1 MPESVGLSQTAHA
14 RSVMAGS
21 DAIGDPWALAPA
33 ERELVLTKKRANRLG
48 FAILLTFFRE
58 RGRFPRDEAEVQAQG
73 IAALSKQIDVA
84 MPVDGETFLT
94 GRTAERVRSEI
105 RLRFGF
111 REATV
116 ADAEMLT
123 TWLRDHV
130 AGEVSG
136 ETEPMVERLEA
147 RCRELAIEPPTAD
160 RIERIVR
167 AARHAHEERL
177 HCAVYE
183 RLSPAMRERLDA
195 LLRPNKA
202 GDENHDENQEDAAG
216 SAPAILLKLRGSPGR
231 PSLASM
237 QEELA
242 KLELIRQI
250 DLPADLFDRV
260 SPRDLERCRLRVSV
274 QAPRDLRRH
283 PDAARLTWLSAFVYL
298 RARSLTDDL
307 VDLLIETVH
316 QIGARAER
324 KVEREL
330 LDDLKRVTGKQN
342 LLFELADA
350 TLAKPDGVVRDVVF
364 PVVGEQKLRDLV
376 KEWKATGPTYR
387 VTLRT
392 VIRNSYKGHYRRMVP
407 KLLATLEFHSNNDR
421 HRPVMQA
428 LELVK
433 RFANSKVH
441 TFPPDE
447 EVPLDGV
454 VRGLWRDAVMEKDK
468 AGRDRVNHITY
479 EIAVLEALREQL
491 RCKEI
496 WVTGANRYCNPDEDL
511 PGDFDE
517 NRQDYYRAL
526 SLPLDANRFVAD
538 LQAEMREALGTLD
551 TGLKKNRHVRL
562 SSKAGGW
569 ITLTPLEALP
579 EPPQLTALKAELNA
593 MWPMTSLLDMVKETD
608 LRLSFTDALKSPT
621 SYESMDRTVLQQR
634 LLLCL
639 HGIGTNA
646 GLQRMAGLGS
656 GTTARDL
663 AYVRHRYI
671 GVDAM
676 RRAIAIVADGTL
688 HARNPVIWGHG
699 TTACASDSKHFGAWD
714 QNLTTQWH
722 VRYGGR
728 GVMIYWHVERS
739 SLCIHSQLK
748 SPSSSEVASM
758 IEGVIHHCTEME
770 VDRQYVDSHGQSTV
784 AFAFCRL
791 LGFQLMPR
799 LKAIHSQKLY
809 RPETGKVDAYA
820 NLQLILT
827 RPIDWD
833 LVRQQYDQMVKYT
846 TALRLGT
853 AETEAILRR
862 FTKKNVQHPT
872 YKAFAE
878 LGKAIKT
885 IFLCRYL
892 HSEPLR
898 REINEGLNVVEQWNG
913 ATDFVFFA
921 RRGEMA
927 SNRHEDHEIS
937 MLALHLIQNS
947 MVYVNT
953 LMIQKV
959 LDQPHWQGKLTPRD
973 YAALTPLIWEHVNP
987 YGRFDLDMNARL
999 ALL

>member
-1 MPESVGLSQTAHA
+1 
-14 RSVMAGS
+14 MADGGS
-21 DAIGDPWALAPA
+21 ADDRWLLAPA
-33 ERELVLTKKRANRLG
+33 ECELVMTKNRANRLG

-58 RGRFPRDEAEVQAQG
+58 RGRFPRDEGEVETQG
-73 IAALSKQIDVA
+73 IAALSKQLDVPA
-84 MPVDGETFLT
+84 PMDGEAFLT
-94 GRTAERVRSEI
+94 GRTAERLRAEVRV
-105 RLRFGF
+105 RFGF

-116 ADAEMLT
+116 ADADLLT
-123 TWLRDHV
+123 VWLRDHV
-130 AGEVSG
+130 AGEVGG
-136 ETEPMVERLEA
+136 EIAPMIERLEA
-147 RCRELAIEPPTAD
+147 RCRELAIEPPTID
-160 RIERIVR
+160 RIERI
-167 AARHAHEERL
+167 ARTALRAHEDRFHL
-177 HCAVYE
+177 GVYE
-183 RLSPAMRERLDA
+183 RLSPATRERLDA
-195 LLRPNKA
+195 LLRPDQASGNEA
-202 GDENHDENQEDAAG
+202 AQEDTAG
-216 SAPAILLKLRGSPGR
+216 NAPALLLKLRGSPGR
-231 PSLASM
+231 PSLASL
-237 QEELA
+237 QDELA

-250 DLPADLFDRV
+250 DLPADLFDRAA
-260 SPRDLERCRLRVSV
+260 PRDLERCRRRVSV
-274 QAPRDLRRH
+274 EAPHELRRH
-283 PDAARLTWLSAFVYL
+283 PDAARITWLATFVYL

-307 VDLLIETVH
+307 VDLLIETIH

-330 LDDLKRVTGKQN
+330 LDDLRRVTGKQN
-342 LLFELADA
+342 LLFALADA
-350 TLAKPDGVVRDVVF
+350 TLAQPDGVVRDVVF
-364 PVVGEQKLRDLV
+364 PVVGEQTLRDLV

-392 VIRNSYKGHYRRMVP
+392 VIRNSYRGHYRRMVP
-407 KLLATLEFHSNNDR
+407 KLLAALEFRSNNDR
-421 HRPVMQA
+421 HRPVMRA

-433 RFANSKVH
+433 RFADTKVRA
-441 TFPPDE
+441 FPPDE
-447 EVPLDGV
+447 DVPLDGV
-454 VRGLWRDAVMEKDK
+454 VRGLWRDAVVEQDG
-468 AGRDRVNHITY
+468 AGRDRVNRITY

-496 WVTGANRYCNPDEDL
+496 WVVGANRYRNPDQDL
-511 PGDFDE
+511 PADFEE
-517 NRQDYYRAL
+517 NREEYYQGL
-526 SLPLDANRFVAD
+526 HLPLEAERFIAD
-538 LQAEMREALGTLD
+538 VQTEMREALHALD
-551 TGLKKNRHVRL
+551 TGLKQNRHVRL
-562 SSKAGGW
+562 STKGGGW
-569 ITLTPLEALP
+569 ITLTPLDAQP
-579 EPPQLTALKAELNA
+579 DPPNLIALKAELNA
-593 MWPMTSLLDMVKETD
+593 IWPMTSLLDMVKETD
-608 LRLSFTDALKSPT
+608 LRLGFTDVLKSPT
-621 SYESMDRTVLQQR
+621 AYEALERAVLQPR

-646 GLQRMAGLGS
+646 GLQRMAGLDS
-656 GTTARDL
+656 GTTAKDL
-663 AYVRHRYI
+663 AYVRRRYLSI
-671 GVDAM
+671 DAL
-676 RRAIAIVADGTL
+676 RRAVAIVTDGTL
-688 HARNPVIWGHG
+688 RARNPAIWGSG

-728 GVMIYWHVERS
+728 GVMIYWHVERN

-791 LGFQLMPR
+791 LGFQLLPR

-809 RPETGKVDAYA
+809 RPETGKADAYA
-820 NLQLILT
+820 NLQQILT
-827 RPIDWD
+827 RPIDWE
-833 LVRQQYDQMVKYT
+833 LVRQQYDQMIKYT

-892 HSEPLR
+892 HSEELR

-921 RRGEMA
+921 RRGEMV
-927 SNRHEDHEIS
+927 SNRREDHEIS
-937 MLALHLIQNS
+937 MLALHLIQNC
-947 MVYVNT
+947 MVYINT

-959 LDQPHWQGKLTPRD
+959 LAQPHWQARLMPRD

-987 YGRFDLDMNARL
+987 YGRFDLDMNTRL

>member
-1 MPESVGLSQTAHA
+1 
-14 RSVMAGS
+14 MANS
-21 DAIGDPWALAPA
+21 ASTQDQWALAPV
-33 ERELVLTKKRANRLG
+33 ERELVMTKSHANRLG

-58 RGRFPRDEAEVQAQG
+58 RGRFPHDDAEVEAQG
-73 IAALSKQIDVA
+73 IAALSKQLD
-84 MPVDGETFLT
+84 MPIPMNGEAFLT
-94 GRTAERVRSEI
+94 GRTAERLRAEI
-105 RLRFGF
+105 RVQFGF
-111 REATV
+111 REVTV
-116 ADAEMLT
+116 ADADMLT
-123 TWLRDHV
+123 AWLRNHV
-130 AGEVSG
+130 AGEAGG
-136 ETEPMVERLEA
+136 EIEPMIERLQA
-147 RCRELAIEPPTAD
+147 RCRELTIEPPTAD
-160 RIERIVR
+160 RMERI
-167 AARHAHEERL
+167 ARTALRAHEDRF
-177 HCAVYE
+177 HANVYE
-183 RLSPAMRERLDA
+183 RLSSQARVRLDA
-195 LLRPNKA
+195 LLRPDKDG
-202 GDENHDENQEDAAG
+202 GDDNVQDDAASG
-216 SAPAILLKLRGSPGR
+216 APALLLKLRGSPGR

-237 QEELA
+237 QDELA
-242 KLELIRQI
+242 KLNLIRGI
-250 DLPADLFDRV
+250 DLPGDLFDRA
-260 SPRDLERCRLRVSV
+260 SPRDLERCRRRVSV
-274 QAPRDLRRH
+274 EAPHELRRH
-283 PDAARLTWLSAFVYL
+283 PDAARITWLAAFVHL

-307 VDLLIETVH
+307 VDLLIETIH

-330 LDDLKRVTGKQN
+330 LDDLKRVTGKHN

-350 TLAKPDGVVRDVVF
+350 TLAHPDGVVRDVVF

-407 KLLATLEFHSNNDR
+407 KLLAALEFHSNNDR
-421 HRPVMQA
+421 HRPVMQT

-433 RFANSKVH
+433 RFADSKAH

-468 AGRDRVNHITY
+468 AGRDRVNRITY

-496 WVTGANRYCNPDEDL
+496 WVTGANRYRNPDEDL

-517 NRQDYYRAL
+517 NRQDYYQAL
-526 SLPLDANRFVAD
+526 GLPLDANRFVAD
-538 LQAEMREALGTLD
+538 LQAEMREALSTFD
-551 TGLKKNRHVRL
+551 AGLKKNQYVRIG
-562 SSKAGGW
+562 SKGGGW
-569 ITLTPLEALP
+569 ITLTPLDAQP
-579 EPPQLTALKAELNA
+579 TPPNLTALKAELNA
-593 MWPMTSLLDMVKETD
+593 IWPMTSLLDMVKETD
-608 LRLSFTDALKSPT
+608 LRLNFTDALKSPT
-621 SYESMDRTVLQQR
+621 AYETLGRDVLQPR

-639 HGIGTNA
+639 HGLGTNA
-646 GLQRMAGLGS
+646 GLQRMAGLQS
-656 GTTARDL
+656 GTTAKDL
-663 AYVRHRYI
+663 AYVRQRYI
-671 GVDAM
+671 SVDAM
-676 RRAIAIVADGTL
+676 RQAIALVADGTL
-688 HARNPVIWGHG
+688 HARNPAIWGSG

-791 LGFQLMPR
+791 LGFQLLPR

-809 RPETGKVDAYA
+809 RPETGKADAYA

-827 RPIDWD
+827 RSIDWE
-833 LVRQQYDQMVKYT
+833 LVRQQYDQTVKYT

-892 HSEPLR
+892 HEESLR

-921 RRGEMA
+921 RRGEMT
-927 SNRHEDHEIS
+927 SNRREDHEVS
-937 MLALHLIQNS
+937 MLALHLIQNC
-947 MVYVNT
+947 MVYINT

-959 LDQPHWQGKLTPRD
+959 LAQPNWHGKFTPRD

>member
-1 MPESVGLSQTAHA
+1 MVDVGSVK
-14 RSVMAGS
+14 
-21 DAIGDPWALAPA
+21 WALAPA
-33 ERELVLTKKRANRLG
+33 ERELVMVKSRANRLG
-48 FAILLTFFRE
+48 FALLLTFFRE
-58 RGRFPRDEAEVQAQG
+58 RGRFPRDAAEVEPEG
-73 IAALSKQIDVA
+73 IAELCKQLDVPAPIDGKA
-84 MPVDGETFLT
+84 FLT
-94 GRTAERVRSEI
+94 GRTAERLCAEI

-111 REATV
+111 REATI
-116 ADAEMLT
+116 ADADLLAV
-123 TWLRDHV
+123 WLRDHV
-130 AGEVSG
+130 AAEAGGEIA
-136 ETEPMVERLEA
+136 PMIERLEA
-147 RCRELAIEPPTAD
+147 RCRELAIEPPSSD
-160 RIERIVR
+160 RVERI
-167 AARHAHEERL
+167 ARTALRAHEDRF
-177 HCAVYE
+177 HADVHA
-183 RLSPAMRERLDA
+183 RLSPAAREQLDA
-195 LLRPNKA
+195 LLRPEKSGNDA
-202 GDENHDENQEDAAG
+202 DAQDDEPS
-216 SAPAILLKLRGSPGR
+216 SAPAVLLKLRSSPGR

-242 KLELIRQI
+242 KLELIRRI
-250 DLPADLFDRV
+250 ELPINLFDRI
-260 SPRDLERCRLRVSV
+260 SQRDLERCRRRVAV
-274 QAPRDLRRH
+274 EPPRDLRRH
-283 PDAARLTWLSAFVYL
+283 PDSARVTWLAAFVFL
-298 RARSLTDDL
+298 RARTLTDDL
-307 VDLLIETVH
+307 VDLLIETIH

-342 LLFELADA
+342 ILFELADA
-350 TLAKPDGVVRDVVF
+350 TLAQPDGVVRDVVF
-364 PVVGEQKLRDLV
+364 PLVGEQKLRDLV

-392 VIRNSYKGHYRRMVP
+392 VIRNSYQGHYRRMVP
-407 KLLATLEFHSNNDR
+407 KLLAALEFRSNNDR

-433 RFANSKVH
+433 RFAGSKVH
-441 TFPPDE
+441 IFPPDE
-447 EVPLDGV
+447 AVPLDGV
-454 VRGLWRDAVMEKDK
+454 VRGLWRDAVMEKDA
-468 AGRDRVNHITY
+468 AGRDRVNRITY
-479 EIAVLEALREQL
+479 EITVLEALREQL

-496 WVTGANRYCNPDEDL
+496 WVVGANRYRNPDEDL
-511 PGDFDE
+511 PSDFEE
-517 NRQDYYRAL
+517 NRENYYQAL
-526 SLPLDANRFVAD
+526 NLPLDADRFIAD
-538 LQAEMREALGTLD
+538 LQAEMRDALQTFD
-551 TGLKKNRHVRL
+551 AGLNSNPYVRL
-562 SSKAGGW
+562 SAKGGSW
-569 ITLTPLEALP
+569 ITLTPLDAQP
-579 EPPQLTALKAELNA
+579 APPNLTALKAELNRI
-593 MWPMTSLLDMVKETD
+593 WPMTSLLDMVKETD
-608 LRLSFTDALKSPT
+608 LRLGFTDALKSPT
-621 SYESMDRTVLQQR
+621 AYETMDRTILQPR

-639 HGIGTNA
+639 HGLGTNA
-646 GLQRMAGLGS
+646 GLQRMAGLDS

-663 AYVRHRYI
+663 AYVRRRYLS
-671 GVDAM
+671 VDAM
-676 RRAIAIVADGTL
+676 RRAVAIVADGTL
-688 HARNPVIWGHG
+688 HARNPAIWGSG

-728 GVMIYWHVERS
+728 GVMIYWHVERN

-784 AFAFCRL
+784 AFGFCRML
-791 LGFQLMPR
+791 TFQLLPR
-799 LKAIHSQKLY
+799 LKAIHSQKLN
-809 RPETGKVDAYA
+809 RPETGKADAFP

-833 LVRQQYDQMVKYT
+833 VVRHQYDQMVKYA

-878 LGKAIKT
+878 LGKAVKT

-892 HSEPLR
+892 HTESLR

-921 RRGEMA
+921 RRGEMV
-927 SNRHEDHEIS
+927 SNRREDHEIS

-947 MVYVNT
+947 MVYINT

-959 LDQPHWQGKLTPRD
+959 LAQPHWQGKMTPRD

-999 ALL
+999 ALI